1 MKQKVFIIASLG
13 FCIIL
18 ISLWGCGESM
28 PKDEELAAVTR
39 HVAEDFM
46 TELKGE
52 LLTALEDTVAGTVG
66 AIHICAEKAPEISA
80 RYSSLPGLTIRRTS
94 KRVRNPNNAPDE
106 YEMKT
111 LDILEQRPAF
121 GSQDHY
127 EWETVDDQMKFRFV
141 RAIKMTS
148 ACLKCHGDPE
158 KMEDDVK
165 AAIAEKYENDQA
177 TGFKLDELRGILTVS
192 LEWPE
197 GKAVYDSIS
206 AGL

>member
-13 FCIIL
+13 LCIIL

-52 LLTALEDTVAGTVG
+52 LLEALKDSAGTVG
-66 AIHICAEKAPEISA
+66 AIYICAEKAPEISA
-80 RYSSLPGLTIRRTS
+80 RYSSLPGLMVRRTS
-94 KRVRNPNNAPDE
+94 KKVRNPGNAPDE

-127 EWETVDDQMKFRFV
+127 EWETSGDEMKFRFV
-141 RAIKMTS
+141 RAIKISS

-158 KMEDDVK
+158 KMEDEVK
-165 AAIAEKYENDQA
+165 AVIAEKYENDQA

-192 LEWPE
+192 LDWPE

>member
-1 MKQKVFIIASLG
+1 MKQTLSIIASLG
-13 FCIIL
+13 LCIIL
-18 ISLWGCGESM
+18 VSLWGCGKSV
-28 PKDEELAAVTR
+28 PKDEELAAVTG
-39 HVAEDFM
+39 HIAENFM

-52 LLTALEDTVAGTVG
+52 LLDALKDSAGTVG
-66 AIHICAEKAPEISA
+66 AIYVCAERAPEISA
-80 RYSSLPGLTIRRTS
+80 HYSSLPGLTVRRTS

-111 LDILEQRPAF
+111 LDILEQRPAY

-127 EWETVDDQMKFRFV
+127 EWETVGEGMKFRFV
-141 RAIKMTS
+141 RAIKMSS

-158 KMEDDVK
+158 KMDDDVK
-165 AAIAEKYENDQA
+165 AAIAERYPDDQA

-192 LEWPE
+192 LDWPE

-206 AGL
+206 AEL